1 MEVLDHIDIF
11 KPGNWKPSFRVWG
24 IQPPVRILWYSNGM
38 CKTFYWKDD
47 FSFSGGLNNWPLMDL
62 QESLESILLI
72 KEKSIIHF

>member
-1 MEVLDHIDIF
+1 MEVLDHIHTF
-11 KPGNWKPSFRVWG
+11 KSGNWRPYSCDWD
-24 IQPPVRILWYSNGM
+24 QAPVRILWYSNGM
-38 CKTFYWKDD
+38 CKTFCWKDD